1 MSIKVET
8 SDASVES
15 PAQLELMNSSGAN
28 VEVFVFIGATFSKR
42 HAFDV
47 NQSLVTFSVPKSL
60 TGRQRA
66 MVVVQV
72 TKSQLNRMYSVTVS
86 LNGQF
91 VALADGNLEDGLT
104 DDSGSG
110 PFSVTIGGEQ

>member
-1 MSIKVET
+1 MGIKVET
-8 SDASVES
+8 SDATVSS
-15 PAQLELMNSSGAN
+15 PVQLELMNDSGAN
-28 VEVFVFIGATFSKR
+28 VEVFVFIGAAFSKR

-47 NQSLVTFSVPKSL
+47 NQSLVTFPLPKSMA
-60 TGRQRA
+60 GRQQA

-72 TKSQLNRMYSVTVS
+72 TKSQLNRMYSVTVG

-104 DDSGSG
+104 DDSGSAA
-110 PFSVTIGGEQ
+110 FTVTIGGEQ

>member
-1 MSIKVET
+1 MGIKIET
-8 SDASVES
+8 SDASVAS
-15 PAQLELMNSSGAN
+15 PAQLELMNDSGAN
-28 VEVFVFIGATFSKR
+28 VEVFVFIGAAFSKR

-47 NQSLVTFSVPKSL
+47 NQSLVTFPLPKSM
-60 TGRQRA
+60 TGKQQA

-72 TKSQLNRMYSVTVS
+72 TKSQLNRMYSLAVS

-91 VALADGNLEDGLT
+91 VALADGNLEDGLP
-104 DDSGSG
+104 DDSGSA